1 MKLTKQVWLV
11 SSVALAAC
19 GGGSSTADAPIAAID
34 APPGGSI
41 DAPIGSP
48 DGAHTIDAATS
59 PDAAVP
65 GPVTVNAFTPKGLPA
80 SGLPI
85 AFLNA
90 DGSVVLET
98 TTDRNGVATATM
110 LAGGSVTLGAA
121 IR

>member
-65 GPVTVNAFTPKGLPA
+65 GPVTAALMARLGGALA
-80 SGLPI
+80 
-85 AFLNA
+85 
-90 DGSVVLET
+90 EH
-98 TTDRNGVATATM
+98 ATRVPR
-110 LAGGSVTLGAA
+110 G
-121 IR
+121 